1 MFFCHNRTQESF
13 PDTSKTNFTYY
24 HNLAVCLWL
33 TGNTELQHPSVISFR
48 NQVDQLWVPGEP
60 SGSACEHQ
68 GSHTNQQ
75 EQFGKTVHFTD
86 TGRKVAGFKRWI
98 FVLSCPVLSSGLAI
112 WRQRHPADQDL
123 SGFCSCQ
130 RCCFSWLQSDA
141 HHQCQTACW
150 LLFSFCLNTVNV
162 YNVNL

>member
-13 PDTSKTNFTYY
+13 PDTSYY

-98 FVLSCPVLSSGLAI
+98 FVLSCPQALLSGGSDILPIRTSVAFVAVSAAASPGYRAMPTINAKL
-112 WRQRHPADQDL
+112 PAD
-123 SGFCSCQ
+123 F
-130 RCCFSWLQSDA
+130 F
-141 HHQCQTACW
+141 
-150 LLFSFCLNTVNV
+150 FPFV
-162 YNVNL
+162 